1 MWTYALK
8 RIAGLL
14 PVLFVA
20 VLLTFVAIQFVPGDP
35 IQVMLSDHSGNVEL
49 EKRLR
54 EAYGLDRPLIEQFW
68 RYLTNI
74 AGGTF
79 GLSYRYT
86 NQTVWEVIRPSLFI
100 SPALALSAMAAALPM
115 GLFWGIF
122 AAVRRNTW
130 KDTTVI
136 LGLVAGIS
144 IPNFALASFLM
155 YLVAVQWQL
164 TPVAGCGTPSHLILP
179 VIVLATTPAAYVA
192 RLTRTY
198 MLEVLQ
204 NDYIRTARAKGLRNR
219 LVIYRHALRNAMVP
233 LLTTIGLIFGGLLSG
248 AFVVEKVFNIP
259 GLGSLAIDSIFARD
273 YPVVMTIV
281 LIFTA
286 FYSLINLLV
295 DILYA
300 VIDPRIRLAG
310 KDS

>member
-115 GLFWGIF
+115 GLFW
-122 AAVRRNTW
+122 
-130 KDTTVI
+130 
-136 LGLVAGIS
+136 
-144 IPNFALASFLM
+144 
-155 YLVAVQWQL
+155 
-164 TPVAGCGTPSHLILP
+164 
-179 VIVLATTPAAYVA
+179 
-192 RLTRTY
+192 
-198 MLEVLQ
+198 
-204 NDYIRTARAKGLRNR
+204 
-219 LVIYRHALRNAMVP
+219 
-233 LLTTIGLIFGGLLSG
+233 
-248 AFVVEKVFNIP
+248 
-259 GLGSLAIDSIFARD
+259 
-273 YPVVMTIV
+273 
-281 LIFTA
+281 
-286 FYSLINLLV
+286 
-295 DILYA
+295 
-300 VIDPRIRLAG
+300 
-310 KDS
+310 